1 MKTKLL
7 LSLLLVWICL
17 TLGYGQT
24 NAPSIQS
31 GVTFQW
37 SDVQTAAN
45 HSATIQSVTVN
56 GIVYLNFGLPT
67 GYELTQLG
75 PDGHNRNRILNNGT
89 SVETTSSSATWG
101 SSALTAFQ
109 DLNLNHYFNSN
120 RNGANICD
128 NYTSESTTTAQR
140 QTLTYG
146 TGILATSSGVIAVTE
161 RNANNCLH
169 LELFGIPAGGG
180 PVQSLG
186 ETFINETSTQFGFGG
201 TGTGGPNG
209 LGTPGALNPPNTNS
223 DYWLSDRVVENK
235 GTLGIALFYLD
246 DIAPNGSLITKAQ
259 LTASTRDHADGKLFI
274 FTLDDQD
281 EDGYSDVDDLDDDND
296 GIKDTDESGGID
308 PSADADTDG
317 IPNYKDADFC
327 TLNAH
332 GVCANLDADSDGI
345 PNHLDLDSDNDGI
358 TDVKESGGIDL
369 NNDGMADGSIGITPT
384 TNGIPSSAGTGTTP
398 INTDGDVNGSGN
410 RYLIY
415 DFLDIDSDN
424 DGIPD
429 NIEAQPTVG
438 YVAPSGTYSSSGID
452 VSYGLGIMVE
462 DTDGDGI
469 PDYIDSDSDN
479 DGIADLSENGLPV
492 PSTDQDKDADGL
504 INPFETTNIDDPVW
518 DVNEDIEDPTDLSI
532 LPDADGD
539 LNSGG
544 DLDYRDMFSTN
555 PPSIASIDFDGI
567 DDYLSRASFIN
578 GLATVTIMAW
588 VKSDTG
594 NATNMVIA
602 GEDSGCKLWLEKG
615 NIPKFT
621 VKTAGNSEAS
631 VSCTAIN
638 FNEWHHIT
646 GIYNSTSGAI
656 TIYVDGT
663 LLSSGNVGSTGAVI
677 ENTVN
682 SNGNFE
688 VGRRSSNLSN
698 KLYFKGD
705 IDEVRVFNTSLTS
718 EQVQK
723 MVYQEIEENTVTNNV
738 KGVIAKKDIEDTST
752 GAKVPWANLIA
763 YYPMTDIKMGTTSDY
778 SSNNEKLYLNYI
790 NTVQDQT
797 APMPYQTA
805 SNGAWTSQSTWLHGD
820 VWDIENIANNKDWS
834 IVKIGSDVSACHPIK
849 TVGLV
854 VDSGH
859 SLNVQSDNLVEN
871 SWYLELNGTLN
882 LEDDSQLIQTEHSD
896 LVTSA
901 VGKILRRQ
909 EGTSSMYRY
918 NYWASPVG
926 AIGLTAL
933 SNNNATTNNPNNT
946 AYTLNS
952 LKDEMGIN
960 FSFTSSHHE
969 MGKISTYWLYTY
981 INGLTY
987 WDWAVLDT
995 NTPIE
1000 PGVGYTQKGTGNA
1013 GLEQQYTFEG
1023 KPNNGTILINVTDKG
1038 GPGSE
1043 PSVSKTEY
1051 LLGNPYPSALDI
1063 HKFIDD
1069 NAGVIDGT
1077 LQLWQQWA
1085 GDSHQLRDYEGGY
1098 AQVNKTGSIRAYQ
1111 FVGIEGANNGSQDG
1125 TITPSRYLPVGQG
1138 FITEIVGNGHVEFN
1152 NSQRVFIKEADADGT
1167 YNNGSSFFR
1176 NGNDK
1181 TKNKNVSAKNNEQN
1195 EFKKMRL
1202 ELNAVSGPATRR
1214 ELLLGFSNETTDG
1227 FDYGYEAECTDSNN
1241 NDLNLNF
1248 EGKNMNIQAYSDIT
1262 NEKVVALNFKSSD
1275 TNTFEIKMTETENID
1290 ETQEIYLRDNLTG
1303 TYFDLT
1309 ENQPYSF
1316 TSEQGKFN
1324 KRFEIV
1330 FQSEQKSL
1338 SIEESK
1344 HHENFV
1350 YFQNKTNTLFAKK
1363 LSAAVNNLAVIS
1375 MKGQTVFELQNVTQ
1389 TTLNNGLKLVNMA
1402 TGTYI
1407 VCLRT
1412 EDHQVITKKIIIH

>member
-1 MKTKLL
+1 MKIKLL
-7 LSLLLVWICL
+7 LSLLLVWVCS
-17 TLGYGQT
+17 TFGYAQT
-24 NAPSIQS
+24 NAPSIQT

-37 SDVQTAAN
+37 SDVQTFAN

-75 PDGHNRNRILNNGT
+75 PNGHSANRILNNGANT
-89 SVETTSSSATWG
+89 ETTSNSGTWNA
-101 SSALTAFQ
+101 SALTAFQ
-109 DLNLNHYFNSN
+109 DLNLNHYFNANS
-120 RNGANICD
+120 NGANICD
-128 NYTSESTTTAQR
+128 NYISESTTTAQR

-169 LELFGIPAGGG
+169 LELFGIPVGGG
-180 PVQSLG
+180 AEQSLG
-186 ETFINETSTQFGFGG
+186 ETFINQTSTQYGFGG

-209 LGTPGALNPPNTNS
+209 LGTTGALNPPNTNS
-223 DYWLSDRVVENK
+223 DYWLSDRVVENR

-259 LTASTRDHADGKLFI
+259 LTASTSDHADGKLFI
-274 FTLDDQD
+274 FTLDDED
-281 EDGYSDVDDLDDDND
+281 KDGYSDVDDLDDDND
-296 GIKDTDESGGID
+296 GIKDIDESGGVD
-308 PSADADTDG
+308 PSADDDTDG
-317 IPNYKDADFC
+317 IPNSKDPDFC
-327 TLNAH
+327 TLGASGYCVNMDKD
-332 GVCANLDADSDGI
+332 GDGI
-345 PNHLDLDSDNDGI
+345 PNYLDLDSDNDGI
-358 TDVKESGGIDL
+358 TDVKESGGTDI
-369 NNDGMADGSIGITPT
+369 NNDGVADGSIGITPA
-384 TNGIPSSAGTGTTP
+384 TNGIPSSAGTGTIP

-429 NIEAQPTVG
+429 NIEAQPTIG
-438 YVAPSGTYSSSGID
+438 YVLPSSAYSSMGID
-452 VSYGLGIMVE
+452 VSYGLGLTVE

-469 PDYIDSDSDN
+469 PDYIDLDSDN
-479 DGIADLSENGLPV
+479 DGILDIAENGLPV
-492 PSTDQDKDADGL
+492 PTTDQDKDADGL
-504 INPFETTNIDDPVW
+504 INPFETTNIDDLNW

-555 PPSIASIDFDGI
+555 PPSIASIDFDGV

-578 GLATVTIMAW
+578 GLSTVTIMAW
-588 VKSDTG
+588 VKSDAG
-594 NATNMVIA
+594 NSTNMVIA
-602 GEDSGCKLWLEKG
+602 GEDTGCKLWLENG

-646 GIYNSTSGAI
+646 GIYNSATGAI
-656 TIYVDGT
+656 TIYVDGA
-663 LLSSGNVGSTGAVI
+663 LLTSGNVGSTSAVI
-677 ENTVN
+677 ENTSD

-688 VGRRSSNLSN
+688 VGRLSSNVVN

-705 IDEVRVFNTSLTS
+705 IDEVRVFNTALTG
-718 EQVQK
+718 EQVSK
-723 MVYQEIEENTVTNNV
+723 MVYQEIEKNTVTNNV
-738 KGVIAKKDIEDTST
+738 KGTIAKKDIEDTATSVT
-752 GAKVPWANLIA
+752 VPWANLIA

-790 NTVQDQT
+790 TTIQDQT
-797 APMPYQTA
+797 APMPYQTS
-805 SNGAWTSQSTWLHGD
+805 SNGAWTAESTWLHGD
-820 VWDIENIANNKDWS
+820 VWDIENTANNKDWS
-834 IVKIGSDVSACHPIK
+834 IVKIGSNVTASHSIK
-849 TVGLV
+849 TIGLV
-854 VDSGH
+854 VDSSQKLTING
-859 SLNVQSDNLVEN
+859 DNLVEN
-871 SWYLELNGTLN
+871 SWYLELNGALD
-882 LEDDSQLIQTEHSD
+882 LQDDSQLIQTEHSD

-901 VGKILRRQ
+901 EGKILRRQ

-926 AIGLTAL
+926 ATGLTTL
-933 SNNNATTNNPNNT
+933 SNNNAATNNTNN
-946 AYTLNS
+946 AAFTLDMI
-952 LKDEMGIN
+952 KDEIGIN

-969 MGKISTYWLYTY
+969 QGKISRYWLYTY
-981 INGLTY
+981 INGLSY
-987 WDWAVLDT
+987 WDWAVLDP

-1000 PGVGYTQKGTGNA
+1000 TGVGYTQKGTGNA

-1038 GPGSE
+1038 GAGSE

-1085 GDSHQLRDYEGGY
+1085 GNSHQLRNYEGGY

-1111 FVGIEGANNGSQDG
+1111 FVGIEGATNGSQDG
-1125 TITPSRYLPVGQG
+1125 TLTPSRYLPVGQG

-1181 TKNKNVSAKNNEQN
+1181 TKKKDTSTKNNETN

-1214 ELLLGFSNETTDG
+1214 ELLLGFSNKTTDG

-1248 EGKNMNIQAYSDIT
+1248 EGKNMNIQAYADIT
-1262 NEKVVALNFKSSD
+1262 DDKVVSLNFKSSG
-1275 TNTFEIKMTETENID
+1275 TNTFEIKMTETEGID
-1290 ETQEIYLRDNLTG
+1290 TSQKIYLRDNLTG

-1309 ENQPYSF
+1309 ENKAYNF

-1338 SIEESK
+1338 SIEEDK
-1344 HHENFV
+1344 HDANFV
-1350 YFQNKTNTLFAKK
+1350 YYQNNTNTLFAKK
-1363 LSAAVNNLAVIS
+1363 LSSPVSRLAVIS
-1375 MKGQTVFELQNVTQ
+1375 MRGQIVMELTDVPQI
-1389 TTLNNGLKLVNMA
+1389 TLNNGLRLSNMS

-1412 EDHQVITKKIIIH
+1412 EDHQVITKKIIFN

>member
-7 LSLLLVWICL
+7 LSLLLVCISL

-24 NAPSIQS
+24 NAPSIQT
-31 GVTFQW
+31 GVSFQW
-37 SDVQTAAN
+37 SDTQNASTDP
-45 HSATIQSVTVN
+45 ATIKSVTVN
-56 GIVYLNFGLPT
+56 NNVYLNYGLPT
-67 GYELTQLG
+67 GYQMTQLG
-75 PDGHNRNRILNNGT
+75 PNGHSANNIRLNGGYT
-89 SVETTSSSATWG
+89 ETTSASLTWNL
-101 SSALTAFQ
+101 SALASFQ
-109 DLNLNHYFNSN
+109 DLNLNHYFEA
-120 RNGANICD
+120 NGNGRNICD
-128 NYTSESTTTAQR
+128 DYTTEQTTTAQR

-146 TGILATSSGVIAVTE
+146 TGIFASSSGVIAVTE
-161 RNANNCLH
+161 RNANNCYH

-180 PVQSLG
+180 AEQSLG
-186 ETFINETSTQFGFGG
+186 ETFVNQTSTRWGFGG
-201 TGTGGPNG
+201 TGTSGNM
-209 LGTPGALNPPNTNS
+209 GTPGAVNPPPSGS
-223 DYWLSDRVVENK
+223 DYWLSDRVLENN
-235 GTLGIALFYLD
+235 GTVGIALFYLD
-246 DIAPNGSLITKAQ
+246 DIAPNGSIITKAQ
-259 LTASTRDHADGKLFI
+259 LTASTNDHADGKLFI
-274 FTLDDQD
+274 LTLDDED

-317 IPNYKDADFC
+317 IPNYKDPDFC
-327 TLNAH
+327 TLNAY
-332 GVCANLDADSDGI
+332 GVCSNLDADSDGI

-358 TDVKESGGIDL
+358 TDVRESGGTDL
-369 NNDGMADGSIGITPT
+369 NNDGIADGSIGLTPT

-429 NIEAQPTVG
+429 NVEAQPTIG
-438 YVAPSGTYSSSGID
+438 YVAPSGTYSSTGID

-469 PDYIDSDSDN
+469 PDYIDLDSDN
-479 DGIADLSENGLPV
+479 DGILDEAENGLPI
-492 PSTDQDKDADGL
+492 PTTDQDKDADGL
-504 INPFETTNIDDPVW
+504 INPFETTNIDDPIW

-555 PPSIASIDFDGI
+555 PPAIASIDFDGV
-567 DDYLSRASFIN
+567 DDYLSRASFID
-578 GLATVTIMAW
+578 GLGTVTIMAW
-588 VKSDTG
+588 VKSDAG
-594 NATNMVIA
+594 NSTNMVIA
-602 GEDSGCKLWLEKG
+602 GEDTGCKLWLENG

-646 GIYNSTSGAI
+646 GIYNSTSGTI
-656 TIYVDGT
+656 TIYVDGE
-663 LLSSGNVGSTGAVI
+663 LLSSSNVGSTGAVI
-677 ENTVN
+677 ETTSD

-688 VGRRSSNLSN
+688 VGRLSSNLSN

-705 IDEVRVFNTSLTS
+705 IDELRVFNTALTS
-718 EQVQK
+718 EQVRK
-723 MVYQEIEENTVTNNV
+723 MVYQEIEKNTVTNNV
-738 KGVIAKKDIEDTST
+738 KGVIAKKDIEDTTS

-790 NTVQDQT
+790 TSVQDQT
-797 APMPYQTA
+797 APIPYQTA
-805 SNGAWTSQSTWLHGD
+805 SNGAWTSQSTWLHGG
-820 VWDIENIANNKDWS
+820 VWDIENTANNKDWS
-834 IVKIGSDVSACHPIK
+834 IVKIGSDVSASHTIK

-854 VDSGH
+854 VDSGY
-859 SLNVQSDNLVEN
+859 SLTVQSDNLVQN
-871 SWYLELNGTLN
+871 SWYLELNGTLD
-882 LEDDSQLIQTEHSD
+882 LEGDSQLIQTQHSD

-909 EGTSSMYRY
+909 EGTSSLYRY

-926 AIGLTAL
+926 AIGATTL
-933 SNNNATTNNPNNT
+933 SNNNATTNNTNNS
-946 AYTLNS
+946 AYTLNT

-969 MGKISTYWLYTY
+969 VGKISTYWLYTY

-1013 GLEQQYTFEG
+1013 GLEQQYTFDG
-1023 KPNNGTILINVTDKG
+1023 KPNNGTILVNVTDKG
-1038 GPGSE
+1038 GAGSE

-1085 GDSHQLRDYEGGY
+1085 GNSHQLRDYEGGY

-1111 FVGIEGANNGSQDG
+1111 FVGIEGATNGSQDG
-1125 TITPSRYLPVGQG
+1125 TLTPSRYLPVGQG
-1138 FITEIVGNGHVEFN
+1138 FITEIVGNGNVEFN
-1152 NSQRVFIKEADADGT
+1152 NSQRVFIKESDADGT
-1167 YNNGSSFFR
+1167 YNNGSSFFK

-1181 TKNKNVSAKNNEQN
+1181 TKNKDASAKNNEQN
-1195 EFKKMRL
+1195 EFKKIRL

-1214 ELLLGFSNETTDG
+1214 ELLLGFSNTTTDG

-1241 NDLNLNF
+1241 NDLNLDF

-1262 NEKVVALNFKSSD
+1262 DDKIVALNFKSSD
-1275 TNTFEIKMTETENID
+1275 TNTFEIKMTETEGID
-1290 ETQEIYLRDNLTG
+1290 DTQDIYLRDNLTG

-1309 ENQPYSF
+1309 KNKAYSF

-1338 SIEESK
+1338 SVEENK
-1344 HHENFV
+1344 HSANFV
-1350 YFQNKTNTLFAKK
+1350 YYQNNTNTLFAKK
-1363 LSAAVNNLAVIS
+1363 LSAPVTRLAVIN
-1375 MKGQTVFELQNVTQ
+1375 MKGQTVFEIKNVSQ
-1389 TTLNNGLKLVNMA
+1389 TTLNNGLKLANLS
-1402 TGTYI
+1402 TGTYV

-1412 EDHQVITKKIIIH
+1412 EDHQVITKKIIFH

>member
-7 LSLLLVWICL
+7 LSLLLVCISL

-24 NAPSIQS
+24 NAPSIQT
-31 GVTFQW
+31 GVSFQW
-37 SDVQTAAN
+37 SDTQNASTDP
-45 HSATIQSVTVN
+45 ATIKSVTVN
-56 GIVYLNFGLPT
+56 NNVYLNYGLPT
-67 GYELTQLG
+67 GYQMTQLG
-75 PDGHNRNRILNNGT
+75 PNGHSANNIRLNGGYT
-89 SVETTSSSATWG
+89 ETTSASLTWNL
-101 SSALTAFQ
+101 SALASFQ
-109 DLNLNHYFNSN
+109 DLNLNHYFEA
-120 RNGANICD
+120 NGNGRNICD
-128 NYTSESTTTAQR
+128 DYTTEQTTTAQR

-146 TGILATSSGVIAVTE
+146 TGIFASSSGVIAVTE
-161 RNANNCLH
+161 RNANNCYH

-180 PVQSLG
+180 AEQSLG
-186 ETFINETSTQFGFGG
+186 ETFVNQTSTRWGFGG
-201 TGTGGPNG
+201 TGTSGNM
-209 LGTPGALNPPNTNS
+209 GTPGAVNPPPSGS
-223 DYWLSDRVVENK
+223 DYWLSDRVLENN
-235 GTLGIALFYLD
+235 GTVGIALFYLD
-246 DIAPNGSLITKAQ
+246 DIAPNGSIITKAQ
-259 LTASTRDHADGKLFI
+259 LTASTNDHADGKLFI
-274 FTLDDQD
+274 LTLDDED

-317 IPNYKDADFC
+317 IPNYKDPDFC
-327 TLNAH
+327 TLNVH
-332 GVCANLDADSDGI
+332 GVCSNLDADSDGI

-358 TDVKESGGIDL
+358 TDVRESGGTDL
-369 NNDGMADGSIGITPT
+369 NNDGIADGSIGLTPT

-429 NIEAQPTVG
+429 NVEAQPTIG
-438 YVAPSGTYSSSGID
+438 YVAPSGTYSSTGID
-452 VSYGLGIMVE
+452 VNYGLGITVE

-469 PDYIDSDSDN
+469 PDYIDLDSDN
-479 DGIADLSENGLPV
+479 DGILDEAENGLPI
-492 PSTDQDKDADGL
+492 PTTDQDKDADGL
-504 INPFETTNIDDPVW
+504 INPFETTNIDDPIW

-555 PPSIASIDFDGI
+555 PPAIASIDFDGV
-567 DDYLSRASFIN
+567 DDYLSRASFID
-578 GLATVTIMAW
+578 GLGTVTIMAW
-588 VKSDTG
+588 VKSDAG
-594 NATNMVIA
+594 NSTNMVIA
-602 GEDSGCKLWLEKG
+602 GEDTGCKLWLENG

-656 TIYVDGT
+656 TIYVDGE
-663 LLSSGNVGSTGAVI
+663 LLSSSNVGSTGAVI
-677 ENTVN
+677 ETTSD

-688 VGRRSSNLSN
+688 VGRLSSNLSN

-705 IDEVRVFNTSLTS
+705 IDELRVFNTALTS
-718 EQVQK
+718 EQVRK
-723 MVYQEIEENTVTNNV
+723 MVYQEIEKNTVTNNV
-738 KGVIAKKDIEDTST
+738 KGVIAKKDIEDTTSE
-752 GAKVPWANLIA
+752 AKVPWANLIA

-790 NTVQDQT
+790 TSVQDQT
-797 APMPYQTA
+797 APIPYQTA

-820 VWDIENIANNKDWS
+820 VWDIENTANNKDWS
-834 IVKIGSDVSACHPIK
+834 IVKIGSDVSASHTIK

-854 VDSGH
+854 VDSGY
-859 SLNVQSDNLVEN
+859 SLTVQSDNLVQN
-871 SWYLELNGTLN
+871 SWYLELNGTLD
-882 LEDDSQLIQTEHSD
+882 LEGDSQLIQTQHSD

-909 EGTSSMYRY
+909 EGTSSLYRY

-926 AIGLTAL
+926 AIGATTL
-933 SNNNATTNNPNNT
+933 SNNNATTSNTNNG
-946 AYTLNS
+946 AYTLNT

-969 MGKISTYWLYTY
+969 VGKISTYWLYTY

-1013 GLEQQYTFEG
+1013 GLEQQYTFDG
-1023 KPNNGTILINVTDKG
+1023 KPNNGTILVNVTDKG
-1038 GPGSE
+1038 GAGSE

-1085 GDSHQLRDYEGGY
+1085 GNSHQLRDYEGGY

-1111 FVGIEGANNGSQDG
+1111 FVGIEGATNGSQDG
-1125 TITPSRYLPVGQG
+1125 TLTPSRYLPVGQG
-1138 FITEIVGNGHVEFN
+1138 FITEIVGNGNVEFN
-1152 NSQRVFIKEADADGT
+1152 NSQRVFIKETDADGT
-1167 YNNGSSFFR
+1167 YNNGSSFFK

-1181 TKNKNVSAKNNEQN
+1181 TKNKDASAKNNEQN
-1195 EFKKMRL
+1195 EFKKIRL

-1214 ELLLGFSNETTDG
+1214 ELLLGFSNTTTDG

-1241 NDLNLNF
+1241 NDLNLDF

-1262 NEKVVALNFKSSD
+1262 DDKIVALNFKSSD
-1275 TNTFEIKMTETENID
+1275 TNTFEIKMTETEGID
-1290 ETQEIYLRDNLTG
+1290 DTQDIYLRDNLTG

-1309 ENQPYSF
+1309 KNKAYSF

-1338 SIEESK
+1338 SVEENK
-1344 HHENFV
+1344 HSANFV
-1350 YFQNKTNTLFAKK
+1350 YYQNNTNTLFAKK
-1363 LSAAVNNLAVIS
+1363 LSAPVTRLAVIN
-1375 MKGQTVFELQNVTQ
+1375 MKGQTVYELQNVSQ
-1389 TTLNNGLKLVNMA
+1389 TTLNNGLKLANLS
-1402 TGTYI
+1402 TGTYV

-1412 EDHQVITKKIIIH
+1412 EDHQVITKKIIFH